1 MKHYNRR
8 LSIKKYTIYKYTSPE
23 GKHYIGKTSNEA
35 GRKLAHKYGYSSYP
49 DRELYQDMN
58 KFGYEAFTYTTL
70 VTGVPDWASDSFE
83 KYWIN
88 YYDSYN
94 QGYNQTLGGI
104 GSKGYKHS
112 DASKDKIAK
121 AFKAYRESPNC
132 AFNTQE
138 YKDNM
143 SVLMKQRVLSD
154 EHKYKLK
161 LANRN
166 RYISIKCIETG
177 EVFVS
182 MKEASLKYKVSSSSL
197 GSACRGKLK
206 KVGGFHWEFIN

>member
-132 AFNTQE
+132 AFYTQE

-143 SVLMKQRVLSD
+143 SKAMKQRIISE
-154 EHKYKLK
+154 EHKLN
-161 LANRN
+161 LRLGNMN
-166 RYISIKCIETG
+166 RYIPIKCIDTG
-177 EVFVS
+177 EIFES
-182 MKEASLKYKVSSSSL
+182 IKAASIRYKVCSSSL
-197 GSACRGKLK
+197 VKACKGKLVR
-206 KVGGFHWEFIN
+206 VGGMRWEYLD